1 MIQILGKAIYKC
13 TPRAVLK
20 WLTDSNN
27 RDRHLL
33 YCEKVAVVTIL
44 LFLYT
49 IIILL
54 FNYLSWKHCT
64 NIFDIISG
72 EADHGLEG
80 KSSTLFHRD
89 NIFCNVMDGFVSVYV
104 ISLLAVLLANIIV
117 GIVNY
122 WYQKLKLSYKQGGE
136 DISSRKK
143 IIVHVPVYNES
154 AECMRATVD
163 SIVELNYG
171 KEDILILIVVDGIIK
186 QGTCET
192 HEILLVDVLDCD
204 EYMHEGGESQNTSVV
219 WEDNQLSVYNG
230 VYREVN
236 YSVVVKIGREDEKNN
251 AKPGN
256 RGKKDSALMVYRTI
270 NHMYGGDEPS
280 YVENLYTEIQ
290 VGLDSKFESLYE
302 YKHMLIVDCDTTIQ
316 ADGLRQLVDYME
328 TREVAAVCGQTVV
341 RNHSSC
347 FITRVQSFEYF
358 ISHLLLKTFESV
370 MYETLVLS
378 GCFTLINLVGKDNK
392 ALVNDR
398 IIAEYTKTATSLYE
412 KNLVELGEDR
422 YLTVLIIQEHPD
434 AELKYL
440 STAVCETNAPESWKV
455 LVDQRRRWC
464 NSLIVC
470 LFLLFCKPPVQS
482 VFRHIKMYV
491 ILLMEMFI
499 IFLLPLVAIIGLV
512 NFIVSVTV
520 QGYSLMPVVI
530 TVIIVLLNLFIV
542 LMTGRLNMAVR
553 FVPFFISL
561 PAFVIYMP
569 LYSICKLDD
578 LRWGLTRNTNE
589 NVVTEYNSRYTD
601 SYAIIQTPREDIV
614 ILSDCE
620 GSAYM

>member
-13 TPRAVLK
+13 TPRSALK
-20 WLTDSNN
+20 WLANSNN
-27 RDRHLL
+27 KDKQLL
-33 YCEKVAVVTIL
+33 YCEKAAVVTIL

-72 EADHGLEG
+72 EANHSLED
-80 KSSTLFHRD
+80 KSSILFHRD
-89 NIFCNVMDGFVSVYV
+89 NTFCNVMDGFVSVYV
-104 ISLLAVLLANIIV
+104 ISLLTVLLANIIV
-117 GIVNY
+117 GVVNY
-122 WYQKLKLSYKQGGE
+122 WYQKLKLNNKQGEE

-143 IIVHVPVYNES
+143 IIVHMPVYNES
-154 AECMRATVD
+154 EECMRATID
-163 SIVELNYG
+163 SIVELNYE

-186 QGTCET
+186 QGASET

-204 EYMHEGGESQNTSVV
+204 EYMYEEVENQNTGFV
-219 WEDNQLSVYNG
+219 WGDNQLSVYNG
-230 VYREVN
+230 VYKEVN

-270 NHMYGGDEPS
+270 NHMYGGDEPE

-290 VGLDSKFESLYE
+290 AGLDSKFESLYE

-328 TREVAAVCGQTVV
+328 TREVTAVCGQTVV

-392 ALVNDR
+392 ALINSR
-398 IIAEYTKTATSLYE
+398 IITEYTKSATSLYE

-422 YLTVLIIQEHPD
+422 YLTVLIIQEHPE

-455 LVDQRRRWC
+455 LVSQRRRWC

-470 LFLLFCKPPVQS
+470 LFLLFTRPPCQS
-482 VFRHIKMYV
+482 VFRHIKMYI
-491 ILLMEMFI
+491 ILIMQMFI
-499 IFLLPLVAIIGLV
+499 IFLLPLVAIMGLV

-520 QGYSLMPVVI
+520 QGYSLMPVII

-542 LMTGRLNMAVR
+542 LMTGRLEMAVR
-553 FVPFFISL
+553 FVPFFIAL

-569 LYSICKLDD
+569 LYSICRLDD
-578 LRWGLTRNTNE
+578 VTWGLTRDID
-589 NVVTEYNSRYTD
+589 VVVEYNDREAD

-614 ILSDCE
+614 VMSDCE

>member
-1 MIQILGKAIYKC
+1 MIQMIGKAIYKC
-13 TPRAVLK
+13 VHCAILK
-20 WLTDSNN
+20 WLTNSNN
-27 RDRHLL
+27 QDRHLL
-33 YCEKVAVVTIL
+33 YCEKATVVTIL
-44 LFLYT
+44 LFLYA
-49 IIILL
+49 IIIFL
-54 FNYLSWKHCT
+54 FNYLSWKRCT
-64 NIFDIISG
+64 NVFDIIGGGSHILG
-72 EADHGLEG
+72 
-80 KSSTLFHRD
+80 SRYSTMFRRD
-89 NIFCNVMDGFVSVYV
+89 NTFCNVMDVFVSVYV
-104 ISLLAVLLANIIV
+104 ISLVVILLANIIV
-117 GIVNY
+117 GVVNY
-122 WYQKLKLSYKQGGE
+122 WCQKLKLSYKQNE
-136 DISSRKK
+136 TENSRKK

-163 SIVELNYG
+163 SIVELNYE

-186 QGTCET
+186 QGASRT
-192 HEILLVDVLDCD
+192 HEILLVGVLDCD
-204 EYMHEGGESQNTSVV
+204 EYMQEDMESQNTGVV
-219 WEDNQLSVYNG
+219 CGDNRLSVYNG

-280 YVENLYTEIQ
+280 YVENLYAGIQ

-302 YKHMLIVDCDTTIQ
+302 YKHMLIVDCDTTVK
-316 ADGLRQLVDYME
+316 ACGLRQLVDYME
-328 TREVAAVCGQTVV
+328 TWKVTAVCGQTVV

-392 ALVNDR
+392 ALVNSR

-422 YLTVLIIQEHPD
+422 YLTVLIIREHPG

-455 LVDQRRRWC
+455 LFDQRRRWC

-470 LFLLFCKPPVQS
+470 LFLLFSKPPVQS
-482 VFRHIKMYV
+482 VFRHIKLYV
-491 ILLMEMFI
+491 ILLMQVFI
-499 IFLLPLVAIIGLV
+499 IFLLPLVAVIGLV

-520 QGYSLMPVVI
+520 QGYSLMPVII

-542 LMTGRLNMAVR
+542 LMTGRLDMAVR
-553 FVPFFISL
+553 FLPFFIAL
-561 PAFVIYMP
+561 PAFVVYMP
-569 LYSICKLDD
+569 LYSICNLDD
-578 LRWGLTRNTNE
+578 LLWGLTRDID
-589 NVVTEYNSRYTD
+589 VVAKYNDRETG

-614 ILSDCE
+614 VMSDNE